1 MAGGAIA
8 GFIKFVFWVSDA
20 LQKRK
25 SHEGFSVPTDTLRLA
40 LANEGHCW
48 WHMGKRGD
56 EPTMQVSGRMF
67 ATNIAL
73 VPVRIPQTEL
83 RYGFLGRK
91 RVSGMILVSGEDMY
105 GMYDIPPGKTR
116 EISFHFW
123 VYPPVCNPVDPF
135 VAHSVVFIDQF
146 GNRRKAKRISFRP
159 TASNAPPTPKEPEEF
174 PYEIANPIEK
184 EVVSVLKAEIAR
196 YQMCGRIVGGLGSVH
211 IVYQGRAFT
220 GVGTDSWTPNSPA
233 NQLIVSDP
241 QAAVLKSDNLES
253 LIGFYKRLTT
263 ADERAQ
269 FVNALLDRLD
279 AKKGY
284 LSVSYFIIVVLWSV
298 GSLAAAL
305 RKAKT
310 DLPVGE
316 SKVFGL
322 SNVLMLLNG
331 LLKYRY
337 PDLTNEDLDDIERM
351 THGLEEHSFLI
362 PAKIAAVRARRLTPS
377 R

>member
-1 MAGGAIA
+1 
-8 GFIKFVFWVSDA
+8 
-20 LQKRK
+20 
-25 SHEGFSVPTDTLRLA
+25 
-40 LANEGHCW
+40 
-48 WHMGKRGD
+48 
-56 EPTMQVSGRMF
+56 
-67 ATNIAL
+67 
-73 VPVRIPQTEL
+73 
-83 RYGFLGRK
+83 
-91 RVSGMILVSGEDMY
+91 
-105 GMYDIPPGKTR
+105 
-116 EISFHFW
+116 SFHFW

-269 FVNALLDRLD
+269 FVNA
-279 AKKGY
+279 
-284 LSVSYFIIVVLWSV
+284 
-298 GSLAAAL
+298 
-305 RKAKT
+305 
-310 DLPVGE
+310 
-316 SKVFGL
+316 
-322 SNVLMLLNG
+322 
-331 LLKYRY
+331 
-337 PDLTNEDLDDIERM
+337 
-351 THGLEEHSFLI
+351 
-362 PAKIAAVRARRLTPS
+362 
-377 R
+377 